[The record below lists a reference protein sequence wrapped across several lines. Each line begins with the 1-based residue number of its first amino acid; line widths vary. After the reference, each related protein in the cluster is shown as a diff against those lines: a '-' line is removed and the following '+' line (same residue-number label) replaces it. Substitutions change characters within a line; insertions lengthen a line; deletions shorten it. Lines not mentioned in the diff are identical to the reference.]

1 MSIVAELDVSF
12 SLACPHAPQDLQA
25 EGAVLERDQGP
36 FVLDV
41 LEVDVAALPCLI
53 LGNLFLDSL
62 CVFELDL
69 WVPFPAG
76 NDKSLID

>member
-12 SLACPHAPQDLQA
+12 CVACPHAPHDLQA

-41 LEVDVAALPCLI
+41 LEVGVAALPCLI
-53 LGNLFLDSL
+53 LGHLFLDSL

-69 WVPFPAG
+69 WVSFPAG
-76 NDKSLID
+76 NDQ